1 MGDKLYSLMGP
12 SRNVSFQS
20 YLIIDISL
28 PVKFHRLHAPLQK
41 MSQKHLVSHTAHD
54 NLKIKYTENY
64 INMEHFQVW
73 VLKGFLDREG
83 SMSKLLADF
92 ESCS

>member
-1 MGDKLYSLMGP
+1 MGP
-12 SRNVSFQS
+12 ARNVSFQS
-20 YLIIDISL
+20 YLLIDISL
-28 PVKFHRLHAPLQK
+28 PVKFHHLYDPSQK
-41 MSQKHLVSHTAHD
+41 MSQKYLVSHMVRH

-83 SMSKLLADF
+83 SISKLLADF